1 MPLTGS
7 PTVLAIIVSL
17 SGLLALA
24 VFVIVVFVV
33 RSWKRRRNIEKITSA
48 PGKLTKQQQSEEV
61 WIGSAVEKTSLEKYL
76 LKIRIILTPHMT
88 TWSHHINT
96 KD

>member
-1 MPLTGS
+1 MPVTGS

-48 PGKLTKQQQSEEV
+48 PGTLTKQQRSEEV
-61 WIGSAVEKTSLEKYL
+61 WMGSAVEKNKPGEVSSENQDYFD
-76 LKIRIILTPHMT
+76 PSYDYME
-88 TWSHHINT
+88 SSYQC
-96 KD
+96 

>member
-1 MPLTGS
+1 MPVTGS
-7 PTVLAIIVSL
+7 PAVLAIIVSL
-17 SGLLALA
+17 SGLLVLA

-61 WIGSAVEKTSLEKYL
+61 WMGSAVEKNKPGEVSSENQDYFD
-76 LKIRIILTPHMT
+76 PSYDYME
-88 TWSHHINT
+88 SSYQY
-96 KD
+96 

>member
-24 VFVIVVFVV
+24 VVVIVVFVV

-48 PGKLTKQQQSEEV
+48 SGKLTKQQHSEEV
-61 WIGSAVEKTSLEKYL
+61 WIGSAVEKNKPGEVSSENQDYFD
-76 LKIRIILTPHMT
+76 PSYDYME
-88 TWSHHINT
+88 SSYQY
-96 KD
+96 

>member
-48 PGKLTKQQQSEEV
+48 PAKLTKQQQSEEV
-61 WIGSAVEKTSLEKYL
+61 WIGSAVEKNKHGEVSSENQDYFD
-76 LKIRIILTPHMT
+76 PSYDYME
-88 TWSHHINT
+88 SSYQY
-96 KD
+96 

>member
-1 MPLTGS
+1 MPVTGS

-48 PGKLTKQQQSEEV
+48 PAKLTKQQQSEEV
-61 WIGSAVEKTSLEKYL
+61 WIGSAVEKNKPGEVSSENQDYFD
-76 LKIRIILTPHMT
+76 PSYDYME
-88 TWSHHINT
+88 SSYQY
-96 KD
+96 

>member
-24 VFVIVVFVV
+24 VVVIVVFVV

-61 WIGSAVEKTSLEKYL
+61 WMGSAVEKNKPGEVSSENQYYFD
-76 LKIRIILTPHMT
+76 PSYDYME
-88 TWSHHINT
+88 SSYQC
-96 KD
+96 

>member
-33 RSWKRRRNIEKITSA
+33 RSWKRRRNITSA

-61 WIGSAVEKTSLEKYL
+61 WIGSAVEKNKPGEVYSENQDYFD
-76 LKIRIILTPHMT
+76 PSYDYME
-88 TWSHHINT
+88 SSYQY
-96 KD
+96 

>member
-48 PGKLTKQQQSEEV
+48 PAKLTKQQQSEEV
-61 WIGSAVEKTSLEKYL
+61 WIGSAVEKNKPGEVSSENQDYFD
-76 LKIRIILTPHMT
+76 PSYDYME
-88 TWSHHINT
+88 SSY
-96 KD
+96 

>member
-33 RSWKRRRNIEKITSA
+33 RSWKRRKNIEKITSA

-61 WIGSAVEKTSLEKYL
+61 WMGSAVEKNKPGEVSFENQDYFD
-76 LKIRIILTPHMT
+76 PSYDYME
-88 TWSHHINT
+88 SSYQC
-96 KD
+96 

>member
-17 SGLLALA
+17 SGLLVLA
-24 VFVIVVFVV
+24 VVVIVVFVV

-61 WIGSAVEKTSLEKYL
+61 WTGSAVEKNKPGEVSSENQDYFD
-76 LKIRIILTPHMT
+76 PSYDYME
-88 TWSHHINT
+88 SSYQY
-96 KD
+96 

>member
-1 MPLTGS
+1 MPVTGS

-48 PGKLTKQQQSEEV
+48 PGKLTKQQRSEEV
-61 WIGSAVEKTSLEKYL
+61 WMGSAVEKNKPGEVSSENQDYFD
-76 LKIRIILTPHMT
+76 PSYDYME
-88 TWSHHINT
+88 SSYQY
-96 KD
+96 

>member
-48 PGKLTKQQQSEEV
+48 PAKLTKQQQSEEV
-61 WIGSAVEKTSLEKYL
+61 WIGSAVEKNKPGEVSSENQDYFD
-76 LKIRIILTPHMT
+76 PSYDYME
-88 TWSHHINT
+88 SSYQC
-96 KD
+96 

>member
-33 RSWKRRRNIEKITSA
+33 RSWKRRKNIEKITSA

-61 WIGSAVEKTSLEKYL
+61 WIGSAVEKKKPGEVYSENQDYFD
-76 LKIRIILTPHMT
+76 PSYDYME
-88 TWSHHINT
+88 SSYQY
-96 KD
+96 